1 MFKTKT
7 NLIIIFFCVF
17 NLTLHIIA
25 DFNSG
30 FQGDELL
37 HIETGNHPDFGYMEF
52 PPVIG
57 WLAFI
62 QNLFHSNSVFVNHI
76 FCHIASTLILI
87 LAALT
92 TIALGGKSKAVFI
105 MLLCIS
111 VMPARAY
118 QLFQPVVF
126 THLFWLL
133 SFYQFVRFVKTL
145 ENKYLLYLTIS
156 LAFGFLTKFD
166 ILFFIAGLVSLLFF
180 NRTQKV
186 ILTKSIWKYILIFI
200 FIISPN
206 LIWQYQNQFPVL
218 NMFSLLYKTQLDK
231 LTISGVLK
239 DLIIMLNPLT
249 VIIWVGGLFFM
260 FSKKYSS
267 FFRPIAISI
276 IISLLLFSITKS
288 KAYYFVPAILTLLMF
303 GSVWFEQSVLA
314 KRKWVLYPAT
324 ILLIASGILFAPF
337 GLSLL
342 PLDNFVKF
350 AKLKMKNER
359 FQNERFQVDCQE
371 YFAQAKWK
379 NTLTALKQV
388 YDSLPQTEKQTC
400 MIWGKHYSQAGGVNL
415 YRADYG
421 LPKAFSYHGSF
432 YLWSPESGAIP
443 KTVIAFTN
451 GEADINFFR
460 DFFGSV
466 VAVKKV
472 YNPYASFDKD
482 LYQTIFICKEPK
494 QDFAGLRTAFK
505 NRIFE

>member
-206 LIWQYQNQFPVL
+206 LILQYQHQFPVL

-303 GSVWFEQSVLA
+303 GSVWFEQNVLA
-314 KRKWVLYPAT
+314 KRKLVLYPAT

-400 MIWGKHYSQAGGVNL
+400 MIWGKHYSQSGGVNL

-432 YLWSPESGAIP
+432 YLWTPESGAIP

-451 GEADINFFR
+451 GEADINFFQ

-494 QDFAGLRTAFK
+494 QDFAGLRTALK